1 VSTVT
6 TILKIEDYRVYYRS
20 LLGDIKAV
28 DGVNLE
34 ISSGEIIGL
43 IGESGSGKSTLA
55 LSIVNPKFPM
65 YVAGGRLLLGDG
77 LDLLRMSWDEKRQVL
92 LKKISL
98 IPQYALDALPVVK
111 KIGDFVRDLARD
123 KGVEEQELMSLFR
136 ERLSNVGLPDKVV
149 DMYPIELSGGMRQ
162 RVIIALSTLF
172 KPDLLIADEP
182 TSALDT
188 VTQRQVL
195 ELMTQLRDEGIVKS
209 ILFITHDIASVR
221 QIADRIVVMYAG
233 KIVEDVP
240 TEVAVKEPLHPYTRL
255 LIKSVPE
262 LSINYR
268 VKRLT
273 GLSGSPPSLR
283 NPPPGCRFHPRCPFA
298 MEVCRE
304 KEPPAVHIGEKHVVH
319 CWLHVKR

>member
-65 YVAGGRLLLGDG
+65 YIAGGRLLLGDG
-77 LDLLRMSWDEKRQVL
+77 SDLLRMTWDERRQVL

-98 IPQYALDALPVVK
+98 IPQYALDALPVIK
-111 KIGDFVRDLARD
+111 KIGDFIRDLARD
-123 KGVEEQELMSLFR
+123 KGVEEHELMDLFR

-172 KPDLLIADEP
+172 KPELLIADEP
-182 TSALDT
+182 TSALDV

-195 ELMTQLRDEGIVKS
+195 ELITQLRDEGIVKS

-240 TEVAVKEPLHPYTRL
+240 TEVAVKEPLHPYTSL

-304 KEPPAVHIGEKHVVH
+304 KEPPAIRVGDKHIVY